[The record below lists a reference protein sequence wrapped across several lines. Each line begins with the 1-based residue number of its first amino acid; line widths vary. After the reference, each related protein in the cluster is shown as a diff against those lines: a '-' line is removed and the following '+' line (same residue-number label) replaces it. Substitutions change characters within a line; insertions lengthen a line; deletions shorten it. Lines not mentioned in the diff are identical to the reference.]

1 MWYKVLE
8 LEEKITN
15 QRIELAREY
24 MTSQGIDTSK
34 LSEDDL
40 LSIYSCMIVKAK
52 KEWRRKRGSNYDPN

>member
-1 MWYKVLE
+1 MWYRVLE

-24 MTSQGIDTSK
+24 MASQGIDISK

-40 LSIYSCMIVKAK
+40 LSVYSCMIVKVK
-52 KEWRRKRGSNYDPN
+52 KGIKKKRR

>member
-1 MWYKVLE
+1 MWYRVLE

-24 MTSQGIDTSK
+24 MASQGIDTSK

-40 LSIYSCMIVKAK
+40 LSVYSCMIVKAK
-52 KEWRRKRGSNYDPN
+52 KGIKKKRR

>member
-1 MWYKVLE
+1 MWYRVLE

-24 MTSQGIDTSK
+24 MASQGIDTSK

-40 LSIYSCMIVKAK
+40 LSVYSCMIVKVK
-52 KEWRRKRGSNYDPN
+52 KGIKKKRR